1 MIMILPTF
9 LSVDFDNTIRDCEEY
24 WPSKWMGIA
33 YSITLFLIL
42 AALPLV
48 LMTGLYSRV
57 VYALWF
63 RKNDHTQLSHQQ
75 QVRDDCMTLLI

>member
-9 LSVDFDNTIRDCEEY
+9 LSVDLNKTARDCEEY

-42 AALPLV
+42 AALPLA

-57 VYALWF
+57 VNALWLK
-63 RKNDHTQLSHQQ
+63 RNDHTQLSLQQ
-75 QVRDDCMTLLI
+75 QVRADCVTL